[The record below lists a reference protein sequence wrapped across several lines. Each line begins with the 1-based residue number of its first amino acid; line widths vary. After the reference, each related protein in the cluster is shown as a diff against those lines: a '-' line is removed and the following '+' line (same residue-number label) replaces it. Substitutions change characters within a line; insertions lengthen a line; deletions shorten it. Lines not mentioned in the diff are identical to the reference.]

1 MSGREFVDTNILVY
15 ADDARDAEKQARA
28 RDLIRNLL
36 LERRGVLSLQVL
48 QEFFAAATRKLGMDA
63 ATARD
68 RILLYGRFEL
78 IRLSFDDLL
87 AAIDLHRLHELSF
100 WDALIVRAAI
110 NGNCG
115 VLNTEDMQHAR
126 VIDSLTIANP
136 FDTTTAG

>member
-1 MSGREFVDTNILVY
+1 MSGREFVDTNVLVY
-15 ADDARDAEKQARA
+15 ADDARDAAKQACA
-28 RDLIRNLL
+28 RDLIRSLL
-36 LERRGVLSLQVL
+36 LERRGVISLQVL

-100 WDALIVRAAI
+100 WDALIVRAAT

-115 VLNTEDMQHAR
+115 VLNTEDMQHGR

-136 FDTTTAG
+136 FGAPAA

>member
-1 MSGREFVDTNILVY
+1 
-15 ADDARDAEKQARA
+15 
-28 RDLIRNLL
+28 
-36 LERRGVLSLQVL
+36 
-48 QEFFAAATRKLGMDA
+48 MDA

-100 WDALIVRAAI
+100 WDALIVRAAT

-115 VLNTEDMQHAR
+115 VLNTEDMQHGR

-136 FDTTTAG
+136 FGTPAA